1 MNPIDPYLTESIIGR
16 EDVKHERFHIVRMI
30 VTSWYNTLTLHC
42 EFVVYGMLLGN
53 PLIGTG
59 DVNIP
64 IIYVNQRENC
74 TKRQEQPEKIR
85 KSEKRNEK
93 SKTKQSQLTTNKT
106 DV

>member
-42 EFVVYGMLLGN
+42 EFVVYGMLLGS

-74 TKRQEQPEKIR
+74 TKGQEQDRNSQCLTGTTGEN
-85 KSEKRNEK
+85 SEKRK
-93 SKTKQSQLTTNKT
+93 AK
-106 DV
+106 